1 MCFSGCSVQGPG
13 EGCEEGKR
21 LFRDV
26 EVAYQRVMDR
36 QRVIT
41 PTTQEQEWHW
51 YERFRQVYFAHI
63 GLTKCMARC

>member
-1 MCFSGCSVQGPG
+1 MCFYGCSVQGPG

-26 EVAYQRVMDR
+26 EVAYRRVIDR

-41 PTTQEQEWHW
+41 PTTREQEWYW
-51 YERFRQVYFAHI
+51 YERFRQAFFVHI
-63 GLTKCMARC
+63 GLAK